1 MTIDQLRSSDKTFL
15 TPAEVAPTL
24 GSDPQAIRCQVWADV
39 AKLGFPVVIIGRRIK
54 IPRKPFLEYIGEV
67 AT

>member
-1 MTIDQLRSSDKTFL
+1 VTIKELRSSDKTFL
-15 TPAEVAPTL
+15 TPADVAPAL
-24 GSDPQAIRCQVWADV
+24 GSDPQTIRLQARAD
-39 AKLGFPVVIIGRRIK
+39 AGKLGFPVTVIGNRIK